1 MFANAIKIDAIVS
14 FEQKIT
20 KVASKPRMASI
31 QEGEDDL
38 PPNAKGLLGCSPTVE
53 TVEQKTSTTICFDA
67 SIPEASHYNFLTMLR
82 LGSFRFEVSPME
94 PKKDTVKPNFRTPPK
109 CTNIGSISCP
119 VK

>member
-1 MFANAIKIDAIVS
+1 MCTNAV
-14 FEQKIT
+14 
-20 KVASKPRMASI
+20 
-31 QEGEDDL
+31 
-38 PPNAKGLLGCSPTVE
+38 GLLGATPS
-53 TVEQKTSTTICFDA
+53 VEQKTSTTICFDA